1 MDFLTDSIRRN
12 KFDQLGGLKALYLFP
27 YTRHSKS
34 LITVSNQF
42 LTAFPATD
50 IFLVECV
57 SLSYNEQPSEE
68 NGSIKFSQS
77 LQFTVP
83 HTESDSEI
91 WKLLKQNYSAI
102 YVDNLGNTRIV
113 GLYNGAKVSYKNE
126 SGSSISDL
134 NGYSVTMNAVE
145 TNQAYFI
152 DDLTTLGFTIIDSEF
167 LAQENGCLLLQENNF
182 EILV

>member
-1 MDFLTDSIRRN
+1 MDVLTDTIRRN

-50 IFLVECV
+50 IFLVECN
-57 SLSYNEQPSEE
+57 SLSYNEQPSDDH
-68 NGSIKFSQS
+68 GSIKFSQS
-77 LQFTVP
+77 LQFTVA
-83 HTESDSEI
+83 HTDSDSEI
-91 WKLLKQNYSAI
+91 WKMLKQNYFAI
-102 YVDNLGNTRIV
+102 YVDNLGNTRII

-126 SGSSISDL
+126 SGTGVSDL
-134 NGYSVTMNAVE
+134 NGYSVTLQSVE
-145 TNQAYFI
+145 NNQAYFI
-152 DDLTTLGFTIIDSEF
+152 DNLTTLGFTIINPEF
-167 LAQENGCLLLQENNF
+167 LAQENGCLLVQENNF